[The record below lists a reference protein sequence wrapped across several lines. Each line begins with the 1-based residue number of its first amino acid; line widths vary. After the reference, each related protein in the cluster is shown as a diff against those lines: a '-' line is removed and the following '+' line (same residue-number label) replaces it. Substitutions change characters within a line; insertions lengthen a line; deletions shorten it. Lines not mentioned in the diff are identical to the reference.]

1 MEGGG
6 QGDVMRVRAPPA
18 WSQGILFLPL
28 LFVVNFHQNGAIM
41 GGEEEGR
48 REKKK
53 RELYIGL

>member
-1 MEGGG
+1 
-6 QGDVMRVRAPPA
+6 MRVRAPPA
-18 WSQGILFLPL
+18 RSQGILFLPR